1 MSERRATGGWQ
12 RVYALLL
19 RCMPHS
25 FRERHAAEIE
35 QTLTEGGNGVRGARR
50 GFGATIDLLWGLLAE
65 WGRALYRFAVRDLGR
80 DARIGLRG
88 LRRAPGFTALAVA
101 ALALGMGANAS
112 VFSLVNEIV
121 LRPLPVRQPDRLVN
135 IYLDQPGANSFTG
148 FSWPEYLD
156 YRQAGVGVDSVAA
169 LSGIGLRYGEPGSE
183 ARVGA
188 AMVSDNYFEVLGV
201 EADRGRLF
209 TAPEA
214 DAAAA
219 VAVVSNGFWQRRLGG
234 RPVVGTE
241 VRFNDIVFT
250 VVGVLPRGFT
260 GTFIGFPTEV
270 WIPATLMERMRP
282 GSDLEARSEQPLE
295 MFGRLPAGRTAA
307 AADAALDAFAAE
319 LEESFPVLYR
329 ERRVKLYAM
338 TGIDQS
344 MYDGV
349 VGFVGVL
356 LALSGLVLVT
366 ACLNVGGMLLARG
379 SHRAH
384 EMSLRAAIG
393 APRSRLVRQVLVE
406 AVALFSLGTAAAIVI
421 ALQLNGLL
429 RSFIEALPVPIGFD
443 LRLDGRVLAFTLAVG
458 LSTALLTALSPALRV
473 SGSSPAAALRAGS
486 RQTGGA
492 QGARRAFLVVQVAM
506 SLILLV
512 CAGLF
517 VRAAQRGARI
527 DTGFDV
533 EGLTTTAIGLPTE
546 RYDAPGARQFF
557 AQLARRVEASPQV
570 SAASYSTLPPI
581 DVARSVMTA
590 RVPGFVDDDG
600 DDERAVDVNAVGR
613 RYFSTIDLPLVAGRP
628 FEAGDEEG
636 MRRVAIVNR
645 TAAEIFWSGRP
656 AIGRS
661 LIVDGIGMDVVGV
674 VENSRTV
681 IQDATPTPL
690 VYIPAGQQPA
700 RRMTLVARSSDDL
713 AALNRLV
720 RAEVARLDASLPPP
734 TSAPLV
740 AIIELSMLPQRLA
753 GRFAAGLGLLA
764 LGLVVCGVYGIVSYT
779 VGWRRRELGIRIALG
794 ARPTGMV
801 TLVMRGGLGL
811 LLLGLATGAAGIAAL
826 TPLLR
831 GFLLDV
837 SPFDP
842 IAFGGAAL
850 LLTGITAFASW
861 LPARGAARVDPAI
874 ALRNE

>member
-1 MSERRATGGWQ
+1 
-12 RVYALLL
+12 
-19 RCMPHS
+19 MPRS
-25 FRERHAAEIE
+25 FRQRHAAEIE
-35 QTLTEGGNGVRGARR
+35 HTLTEGDNGTRGARL
-50 GFGATIDLLWGLLAE
+50 GLGATLDLLWGLLAE
-65 WGRALYRFAVRDLGR
+65 WGRALGRFAFRDLGR
-80 DARIGLRG
+80 DVRIGLRG
-88 LRRAPGFTALAVA
+88 LRRTPGFTALAVA

-121 LRPLPVRQPDRLVN
+121 LRPLPVRQPERLVN

-156 YRQAGVGVDSVAA
+156 YREAGAGVESVAA
-169 LSGIGLRYGEPGSE
+169 LSGIGLRYGDPGSE

-201 EADRGRLF
+201 DADRGRLF
-209 TAPEA
+209 SASEV
-214 DAAAA
+214 DDAAA
-219 VAVVSNGFWQRRLGG
+219 VAVVGHGLWQRRLGG
-234 RPVVGTE
+234 RPVVGSE
-241 VRFNDIVFT
+241 LRLNDIVFT
-250 VVGVLPRGFT
+250 IVGVLPQGFT

-270 WIPATLMERMRP
+270 WIPATLMERLRP

-295 MFGRLPAGRTAA
+295 MFGRLPAGRTVA

-319 LEESFPVLYR
+319 LESSFPVLYR
-329 ERRVKLYAM
+329 ARRVKLYAM

-356 LALSGLVLVT
+356 LALSGLVLMT

-379 SHRAH
+379 SYRAH

-393 APRSRLVRQVLVE
+393 APRWRLVRQVLVE
-406 AVALFSLGTAAAIVI
+406 AVALFTLGTSAAVVI
-421 ALQLNGLL
+421 ALQLNSVL
-429 RSFIEALPVPIGFD
+429 RRFIEALPVPIGFD

-458 LSTALLTALSPALRV
+458 LLTALLTALSPALRV
-473 SGSSPAAALRAGS
+473 SGSSPAAALRSGS
-486 RQTGGA
+486 RQTGAG
-492 QGARRAFLVVQVAM
+492 QGARRAFLVVQVAL

-527 DTGFDV
+527 DTGFAV
-533 EGLTTTAIGLPTE
+533 EGLTTTAIGLPTD
-546 RYDAPGARQFF
+546 RYDERAAREFF
-557 AQLARRVEASPQV
+557 AQLAVRVEASPQV
-570 SAASYSTLPPI
+570 DAASYSALPPI

-590 RVPGFVDDDG
+590 RVPGFTDDDG
-600 DDERAVDVNAVGR
+600 DDERAVDVNAVGDN
-613 RYFSTIDLPLVAGRP
+613 YFATIDLPVVAGRP
-628 FEAGDEEG
+628 FEAGDHDG
-636 MRRVAIVNR
+636 GRRVAVVNR
-645 TAAEIFWSGRP
+645 SAAETFWPQRP
-656 AIGRS
+656 AIGRR
-661 LIVDGIGMDVVGV
+661 LMVDGIEMDVVGV
-674 VENSRTV
+674 VEDSRTV
-681 IQDATPTPL
+681 IQDATRTPL
-690 VYIPAGQQPA
+690 VYMPAGQQPA
-700 RRMTLVARSSDDL
+700 RRMTLVTRSSADL

-720 RAEVARLDASLPPP
+720 RAEVARLDGSLPPP
-734 TSAPLV
+734 GSEPLLEIV
-740 AIIELSMLPQRLA
+740 ELSMLPQRLA
-753 GRFAAGLGLLA
+753 GQFAAGLGLLA

-779 VGWRRRELGIRIALG
+779 VGWRRRELGIRVALG
-794 ARPTGMV
+794 ARPAGMV
-801 TLVMRGGLGL
+801 TLVMRGGVGL
-811 LLLGLATGAAGIAAL
+811 LVLGLAAGAAGIAAL

-850 LLTGITAFASW
+850 LLTGITGLASW